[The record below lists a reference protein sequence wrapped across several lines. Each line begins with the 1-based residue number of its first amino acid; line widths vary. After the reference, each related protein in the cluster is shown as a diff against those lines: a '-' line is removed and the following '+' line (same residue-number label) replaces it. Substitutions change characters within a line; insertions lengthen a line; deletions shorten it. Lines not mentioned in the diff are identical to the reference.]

1 MPHEIGGEIE
11 RANVVVV
18 DESGALEGVV
28 ELLEKL
34 VESGGIVHAVG
45 HNTVLSLSTRARD
58 DWLSLGYLGD
68 DVGI

>member
-45 HNTVLSLSTRARD
+45 HNTVLSTRARD